1 MKPTLE
7 EIRMDLH
14 WHLIDLVGDV
24 MLMDRFLFAQ
34 EDGESLTAQYPGFI
48 TEQLRR
54 KLMDLI
60 QNGAEEVAILADF
73 LLFPTRD

>member
-7 EIRMDLH
+7 EIRVELH
-14 WHLIDLVGDV
+14 WRLIDLVGDV
-24 MLMDRFLFAQ
+24 VLMDHFLFAQ
-34 EDGESLTAQYPGFI
+34 EAGDSLAAQYPDFV
-48 TEQLRR
+48 TEQLRQ
-54 KLMDLI
+54 KLLDLI